1 MTGIVSSLMPAG
13 TKLRVALW
21 FLMPVVVATG
31 MVVYGWLYSPQ
42 GVAAIRDAIYFQDV
56 SLAAP
61 VWIMIA
67 WIAGGIALAVF
78 GTLRQKRRHLFAVL
92 SEREEASTAAAA
104 AAAAAS
110 V

>member
-1 MTGIVSSLMPAG
+1 
-13 TKLRVALW
+13 
-21 FLMPVVVATG
+21 
-31 MVVYGWLYSPQ
+31 MVGGFYGWVHGWLYSPQ

-104 AAAAAS
+104 AAAS